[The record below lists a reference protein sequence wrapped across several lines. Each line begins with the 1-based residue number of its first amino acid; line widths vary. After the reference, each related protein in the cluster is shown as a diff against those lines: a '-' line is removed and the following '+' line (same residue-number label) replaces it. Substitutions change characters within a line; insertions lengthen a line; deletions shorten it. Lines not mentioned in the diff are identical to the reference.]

1 MNVDSRIILFHRTW
15 REEEVAV
22 EPAVAAVAAYLA
34 PERVGPE
41 KPPQVVD
48 VGRRAH
54 HLDARP
60 EVEAE
65 VQVEGVQVEAGVQVE
80 GARAEVQA
88 EVRADKGREAALALD
103 HRISVQKSN
112 RLARKRRR
120 DT

>member
-1 MNVDSRIILFHRTW
+1 MNVDLRIILFHRTW